1 MIEILLNM
9 SGVMITLMVFYE
21 KVKSFSDYG
30 LNLDNYNNNNITHEI
45 DLMMYASELKK

>member
-1 MIEILLNM
+1 ME
-9 SGVMITLMVFYE
+9 FCE

-30 LNLDNYNNNNITHEI
+30 LILDNYNNNNIAHEI